1 MPASVYV
8 SFDAP
13 EGVPATPR
21 RLHAA
26 LSAVLDLPP
35 GVSPARAAR
44 FPTLAPRPPH
54 GAGGVKPYSLGEL
67 SHSESRFGVEVRFL
81 DDR

>member
-1 MPASVYV
+1 MPTSVYV

-35 GVSPARAAR
+35 GISTARASQ
-44 FPTLAPRPPH
+44 FPTLAHRPIH
-54 GAGGVKPYSLGEL
+54 YT
-67 SHSESRFGVEVRFL
+67 
-81 DDR
+81 

>member
-21 RLHAA
+21 SLTSRQA
-26 LSAVLDLPP
+26 SARRAPP
-35 GVSPARAAR
+35 SSRRSRTGR
-44 FPTLAPRPPH
+44 FTGRVA
-54 GAGGVKPYSLGEL
+54 
-67 SHSESRFGVEVRFL
+67 
-81 DDR
+81 

>member
-35 GVSPARAAR
+35 RVSPARAAR
-44 FPTLAPRPPH
+44 FPTLTRTTAFNQHTPH
-54 GAGGVKPYSLGEL
+54 
-67 SHSESRFGVEVRFL
+67 HS
-81 DDR
+81 

>member
-1 MPASVYV
+1 MPASVYI

-13 EGVPATPR
+13 GQVPATPR

-35 GVSPARAAR
+35 GVS
-44 FPTLAPRPPH
+44 APSGRRSFRRWHTAPFM
-54 GAGGVKPYSLGEL
+54 VL
-67 SHSESRFGVEVRFL
+67 VE
-81 DDR
+81 